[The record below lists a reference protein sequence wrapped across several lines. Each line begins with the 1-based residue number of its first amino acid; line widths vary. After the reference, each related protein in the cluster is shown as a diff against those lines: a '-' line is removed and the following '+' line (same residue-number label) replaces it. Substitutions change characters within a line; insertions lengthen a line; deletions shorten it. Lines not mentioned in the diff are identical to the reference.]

1 MQEKSEIKK
10 AFLSVREACIFMG
23 IKEGYIYQLI
33 HKKKIPYYK
42 PSGGRVF
49 FRQGELEE
57 FLSRNRHAADYE
69 GEAV

>member
-10 AFLSVREACIFMG
+10 VFLSVRDASILLG
-23 IKEGYIYQLI
+23 AKENYVYQLI

-49 FRQGELEE
+49 FRQSELEE